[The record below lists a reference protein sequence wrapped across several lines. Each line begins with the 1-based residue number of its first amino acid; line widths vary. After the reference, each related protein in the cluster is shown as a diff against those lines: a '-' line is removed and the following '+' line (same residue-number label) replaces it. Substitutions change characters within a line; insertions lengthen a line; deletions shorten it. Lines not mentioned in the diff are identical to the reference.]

1 MRSLLSRLFGR
12 GGPIDLRPDNIE
24 AAVASGELVPY
35 HSPTDDRQRLLV
47 SRDDDRRI
55 LLQAAR
61 TLHWDNAEA
70 LRHLALQCLAAQYCT
85 EAVEICRQ
93 LLSLCPDDKDAQ
105 VYLGASLLGDENL
118 GEAERVLT
126 EHINKYPQSSYGYA
140 NLAKVYY
147 QTGREDKAREA
158 VQSACECD
166 PDNTN
171 ALTMYYFELMDEGGQ
186 EAVVATMTDLARRN
200 PDAWG
205 PWWAIAQHFD
215 RVGDVRRG
223 VLYVRKA
230 LDRGPNAPELLYY
243 ASGYLGENGL
253 LDELIETLESA
264 RRHGYVPPEALY
276 NLTRAYIDIGDNEA
290 ARRVLD
296 ELEYIAGPR
305 WRGLLWQLEEE
316 LDSTGV

>member
-1 MRSLLSRLFGR
+1 MRSLFSRLFGR
-12 GGPIDLRPDNIE
+12 GGPIDFHPDDIE
-24 AAVASGELVPY
+24 VAVTSGELVPY

-61 TLHWDNAEA
+61 TYYWDDVEA
-70 LRHLALQCLAAQYCT
+70 LRHLALQCLAAQYCA
-85 EAVEICRQ
+85 EAVEICRR

-105 VYLGASLLGDENL
+105 VYLGASLLGDENFA
-118 GEAERVLT
+118 EAERVLI
-126 EHINKYPQSSYGYA
+126 EHINQYPQSSYGYA

-158 VQSACECD
+158 VQNACECD

-215 RVGDVRRG
+215 RVGDVRQG

-230 LDRGPNAPELLYY
+230 LDRGPNAPELLHY

-264 RRHGYVPPEALY
+264 RQHGYVPPEALY
-276 NLTRAYIDIGDNEA
+276 NLTRAYIDVGNSEA
-290 ARRVLD
+290 ARHVLD
-296 ELEYIAGPR
+296 ELEYIAGPQ
-305 WRGLLWQLEEE
+305 WHGLLWQLEEE
-316 LDSTGV
+316 LGPAAV